1 MSTAADAPSP
11 TVLAG
16 RYRLERRVA
25 QGGMAEVW
33 LATDT
38 ALSRQVAV
46 KLLKPTLAADPVVAE
61 RFRREAIAVASVT
74 HPNIVAVYDAVEDN
88 GRQAVVMQYVQGKTL
103 RQLLDEQGRLSPELT
118 VHIGCALASALDAAH
133 SAGLVH
139 RDVKPGNVLV
149 TPDGRVQLADFGI
162 AKALGS
168 GDDLTSDNV
177 MMGTAKYLS
186 PEQVRGRRLD
196 GRADLYSL
204 GLVLYECL
212 AGKVPFL
219 GETDADTALARL
231 QRDATDLNR
240 LRPTLPRQVAAV
252 VHRLMEREPEHRY
265 ATGAAVRAALT
276 DSLSA
281 PAPAPAEPWTPV
293 PSRPTPRLFDDERED
308 TGGHVWPELDGDD
321 GPYDD
326 DLDDLD
332 DVTPDSATVHL
343 DPILAGARRDPTPPR
358 AAAPRPRPNREMQQ
372 RWAPSLVV
380 IGVLL
385 LLALVVGLVVWSS
398 LGEGGSAF
406 DAEDPLTEGPAR
418 TDATG
423 GATVPVVPGVDATT
437 GANGAPGI
445 AAVSVFDPVDGDP
458 GTAWHTVCYESPYFG
473 GKRGVGLVV
482 ALDGPT
488 DGTVSIDV
496 ASAPWIVNVF
506 AVDGVASGDLED
518 WGDPVLEDF
527 GNEPE
532 TITVDL
538 RRPASSVLV
547 LMKQGA
553 SSPACSDDNP
563 NRGAIAEV
571 SVQGG

>member
-1 MSTAADAPSP
+1 MSTDADAPSP

-46 KLLKPTLAADPVVAE
+46 KLLKPQLAADPVVAE

-103 RQLLDEQGRLSPELT
+103 RQLLDEQGKLSPELT
-118 VHIGCALASALDAAH
+118 VHIGSALASALDAAH

-186 PEQVRGRRLD
+186 PEQVRGRKLD

-212 AGKVPFL
+212 AGRVPFL

-231 QRDATDLNR
+231 QRDATDLTR
-240 LRPTLPRQVAAV
+240 LRPTLPRNLATV

-265 ATGAAVRAALT
+265 ATGAAVRAALGGAL
-276 DSLSA
+276 DS
-281 PAPAPAEPWTPV
+281 PPAEPWTPIAR
-293 PSRPTPRLFDDERED
+293 RP
-308 TGGHVWPELDGDD
+308 
-321 GPYDD
+321 GPVTVFDD
-326 DLDDLD
+326 DLASVPGTPSAGTPAARSTSSTP
-332 DVTPDSATVHL
+332 VTPVLFDAAIH
-343 DPILAGARRDPTPPR
+343 DPTSEAARSHRIRPR
-358 AAAPRPRPNREMQQ
+358 GRRRRHPRRATRPDAVRHARPHPDGTAARASRCPARYAAALDAVPGGDGG
-372 RWAPSLVV
+372 A
-380 IGVLL
+380 
-385 LLALVVGLVVWSS
+385 VVGGPDRRLGRVVVDRPGITRRRF
-398 LGEGGSAF
+398 LGNRRRHHRHGHPTRRHGVE
-406 DAEDPLTEGPAR
+406 
-418 TDATG
+418 
-423 GATVPVVPGVDATT
+423 PGV
-437 GANGAPGI
+437 G
-445 AAVSVFDPVDGDP
+445 SVR
-458 GTAWHTVCYESPYFG
+458 H
-473 GKRGVGLVV
+473 
-482 ALDGPT
+482 
-488 DGTVSIDV
+488 
-496 ASAPWIVNVF
+496 
-506 AVDGVASGDLED
+506 
-518 WGDPVLEDF
+518 
-527 GNEPE
+527 
-532 TITVDL
+532 
-538 RRPASSVLV
+538 RP
-547 LMKQGA
+547 
-553 SSPACSDDNP
+553 D
-563 NRGAIAEV
+563 R
-571 SVQGG
+571 